1 MSSLQPFLGLDKSNP
16 LIEILLDP
24 SYPDDALVHFG
35 TQLLETVHLGK
46 DSVGA
51 KLLAGRLYNAGFKR
65 KTLTEKFGWDRKTIQ
80 GYADALKTGCAE
92 ALARALRGKGAE
104 TKVDDEKEQF
114 IRKTFRQVYP
124 SEGCHSNTFI
134 RRELEEKMSF
144 KVSRETI
151 RVIINDELKTMA
163 QEGALALE
171 EAEENDPDPAKEEEG
186 SCDNGPSLASNLTEN
201 CNLSPS
207 SPTSSPATDVQQTM
221 LLHHGGLFLTRALI
235 DKVTEGVGPQRDLI
249 RQWISSVLCGC
260 DNIEQMG
267 RLNYPSLE
275 TIIGPQLNALSTQR
289 EALLQAASPELIA
302 SLRRCNLQFL
312 GTGAPYVFYYD
323 PHGIEYTGQ
332 LEILKGW
339 LGGSHRVGK
348 AYYQDFV
355 HTLTGKPMAAF
366 LDDNRTTLLKR
377 LPANIKELR
386 NLLGVPQETPIVL
399 IVDRAVYSL
408 LELIRY
414 RDELNIYIITWEKNC
429 TRPPWAPPAES
440 EVETTYIPKPR
451 NRSKDIVLYKAQHY
465 CRPWKRD
472 PSVNQYITR
481 LYKGADAEPITLSIL
496 STCPDDLPLS
506 VSSQIEAILTR
517 WVQENNIGY
526 LIDHNGINEMT
537 SYQSYSYEQ
546 AAAKLDLDDYLVAN
560 PALRQLSAQKLKLRR
575 KRVSLQLKIEDRKT
589 HYQRDE
595 QTKTA
600 ELAEIDQALEGD
612 LQGSRPQE
620 LKKRRS
626 SLRRSLKT
634 LPQRR
639 QKFLDKTHKEIDRI
653 KQQIHEI
660 DAQCQLEP
668 QKVQRIEYLISQEY
682 DRLNFAPK
690 ALMDAIRL
698 LAHNIHRHLHDQFR
712 PLYDNYRNDHRIL
725 RELIQS
731 PAFLEETPDDYLV
744 TLIPSRLHG
753 KTASIV
759 TQLISQLPPI
769 TTAKG
774 KPLHIL
780 LSEPLQGIQLAV

>member
-1 MSSLQPFLGLDKSNP
+1 MTSLQPFLGFDKSNP

-35 TQLLETVHLGK
+35 TQFLETVRLGK
-46 DSVGA
+46 DSIEA

-65 KTLTEKFGWDRKTIQ
+65 KTLSEKFGWARKTIR
-80 GYADALKTGCAE
+80 GYGDALKEGCTE
-92 ALARALRGKGAE
+92 ALVRALRGQGAE
-104 TKVDDEKEQF
+104 GKVDDEKEQF

-124 SEGCHSNTFI
+124 SERCHSNTFI

-144 KVSRETI
+144 KVSRETV
-151 RVIINDELKTMA
+151 RLIINDELKMMQEEGLLAPKVA
-163 QEGALALE
+163 QEDEPDLAQK
-171 EAEENDPDPAKEEEG
+171 EENG
-186 SCDNGPSLASNLTEN
+186 CDNASSTASNSAEN
-201 CNLSPS
+201 CKLSPS
-207 SPTSSPATDVQQTM
+207 SPTSYPATDVQQAM

-235 DKVTEGVGPQRDLI
+235 DRLTEGVGPQRDLI
-249 RQWISSVLCGC
+249 RQWISSILCGC
-260 DNIEQMG
+260 VNIEQMG

-275 TIIGPQLNALSTQR
+275 TIIGPQLNAVTAQR
-289 EALLQAASPELIA
+289 EALLHSASPELIA
-302 SLRRCNLQFL
+302 MLRQCNLQFL
-312 GTGAPYVFYYD
+312 GVEAPYAFCYD

-332 LEILKGW
+332 LDILKGW
-339 LGGSHRVGK
+339 LGGSHRIGK

-355 HTLTGKPMAAF
+355 HTLTGKPVAAF
-366 LDDNRTTLLKR
+366 LDDNRSTLLKR

-386 NLLGVPQETPIVL
+386 SLLDIPEDTPIIL

-408 LELIRY
+408 PELIHY
-414 RDELNIYIITWEKNC
+414 RDDLKIYIITWEKNC
-429 TRPPWAPPAES
+429 TRPPWTPPAES

-451 NRSKDIVLYKAQHY
+451 NHSKDITLYKAQHY
-465 CRPWKRD
+465 SRPWKRD
-472 PSVNQYITR
+472 PSVSQYTTR
-481 LYKGADAEPITLSIL
+481 LYKGAEAEPITLSIL
-496 STCPDDLPLS
+496 STCPGDLPLS

-526 LIDHNGINEMT
+526 LIDHNGINEIT

-546 AAAKLDLDDYLVAN
+546 AAAKLDLDDHLVAN
-560 PALRQLSAQKLKLRR
+560 PAIRRLSAQKLKLRR
-575 KRVSLQLKIEDRKT
+575 ERVSLRLKIEDRTT
-589 HYQRDE
+589 HYERDE

-600 ELAEIDQALEGD
+600 ELVEINRALEND
-612 LQGSRPQE
+612 SQASRPEE
-620 LKKRRS
+620 LTRRRS

-639 QKFLDKTHKEIDRI
+639 QTFLDKTLKKIDCVEQ
-653 KQQIHEI
+653 KIHEI
-660 DAQCQLEP
+660 DAQSQLEP

-698 LAHNIHRHLHDQFR
+698 LAHNIHRHLHDEFR

-731 PAFLEETPDDYLV
+731 PAFLEETPDDYIV

-753 KTASIV
+753 KTASTV
-759 TQLISQLPPI
+759 KQLISQLPPI
-769 TTAKG
+769 NTAKG
-774 KPLHIL
+774 KALHIRL
-780 LSEPLQGIQLAV
+780 NAPLQGIQLAV